1 MKLSLAELWNIK
13 AVLSKNLLG
22 VDIQTGER
30 KPVKLPIPVSMK
42 RHLRRVLEEI
52 EGEIKIAE
60 PDRDEFIKK
69 WRVCGENKDQMPTAE
84 DEDFAGYEKDYIEL
98 FSARDFVIP
107 FSPFKLELL
116 NNLDEI
122 IPDEIEGLMED
133 MNRLLKLQQEE
144 VAAEETPSAG
154 EDNNGQTSPV
164 PDAN

>member
-52 EGEIKIAE
+52 DDEIKIAE

-69 WRVCGENKDQMPTAE
+69 WKVYGEKKDSMPTAE
-84 DEDFAGYEKDYIEL
+84 DEDFPGYEKDYLEL
-98 FSARDFVIP
+98 FNSRDFAIS
-107 FSPFKLELL
+107 FSPFRLDLL
-116 NNLDEI
+116 DNLDEI
-122 IPDEIEGLMED
+122 IPDDIEGLMMS
-133 MNRLLKLQQEE
+133 MNEAFKGQQMQ

-154 EDNNGQTSPV
+154 EDKGAETPKQ
-164 PDAN
+164 DA

>member
-13 AVLSKNLLG
+13 AVISKNLLG

-69 WRVCGENKDQMPTAE
+69 WKVYGENKDQMPTAE
-84 DEDFAGYEKDYIEL
+84 DEDFAGYEKDYLEL
-98 FSARDFVIP
+98 FGGRDFAIS
-107 FSPFKLELL
+107 FSPFRLDLL
-116 NNLDEI
+116 DNLDEI
-122 IPDEIEGLMED
+122 IPDDIEGLMMS
-133 MNRLLKLQQEE
+133 MNEAFKGQQMQ

-154 EDNNGQTSPV
+154 EDKGAETPKQ
-164 PDAN
+164 DA

>member
-1 MKLSLAELWNIK
+1 MKLSLAELWEIK

-52 EGEIKIAE
+52 DGEIKIAE

-69 WRVCGENKDQMPTAE
+69 WKVYGENKDKMPTAE
-84 DEDFAGYEKDYIEL
+84 DDDFPGYEKDYLEL
-98 FSARDFVIP
+98 FVTRDFVIP

-116 NNLDEI
+116 DNLDEI
-122 IPDEIEGLMED
+122 IPDDIDGLMLE
-133 MNRLLKLQQEE
+133 MNRILELQQKE

-154 EDNNGQTSPV
+154 EDKGAETPT
-164 PDAN
+164 PDAK